1 MRYKRSI
8 GVMRKEDWQ
17 QLMQMLDE
25 YLIYVQQDSSSS
37 NDKINGVKLLIYK
50 LEQEID
56 KPAHQNYSFNRW
68 S

>member
-1 MRYKRSI
+1 MRYKRSK

-17 QLMQMLDE
+17 RLMQMLDE

-50 LEQEID
+50 LEEEID
-56 KPAHQNYSFNRW
+56 KPVHQNYSFNRW